1 MDFGL
6 MYRTFPFFLKGAG
19 VTISITLLSTI
30 LGILLGIIV
39 AVGRVRGGRIT
50 SKLAA
55 GYVAITRGTPL
66 LVQIFI
72 IYFGLNALVNVSPYA
87 AGVLALGICTAGYL
101 AEAIRAGIM
110 SIGKGQF
117 EAAKSLGLS
126 YVQTMRVVVLPQAL
140 RNAMPAMGNEFVT
153 MLKASSLVS
162 VISVVE
168 LTRVAYQ
175 LKQGTARPIEMYLN
189 AAILYLLM
197 TTLFVQGLNALEKK
211 MGIPRTQRIKS

>member
-6 MYRTFPFFLKGAG
+6 MYRTIPFFLGGAG
-19 VTISITLLSTI
+19 VTVSITVLSTLLGTA
-30 LGILLGIIV
+30 LGILV

-50 SKLAA
+50 SKVAFS
-55 GYVAITRGTPL
+55 YVTVTRGVPL

-72 IYFGLNALVNVSPYA
+72 VYYGLNTLVNVSPLF
-87 AGVLALGICTAGYL
+87 AGILALGICTAGYL

-110 SIGKGQF
+110 SVSRGQF
-117 EAAKSLGLS
+117 EASSSLGLS
-126 YVQTMRVVVLPQAL
+126 EGQTMRVVVLPQAL
-140 RNAMPAMGNEFVT
+140 RNAIPAMGNEFIT

-175 LKQGTARPIEMYLN
+175 LKQGTARPIEMYIN

-197 TTLFVQGLNALEKK
+197 TTLFVKGLSEVEKRL
-211 MGIPRTQRIKS
+211 GIPRQTIGKT

>member
-6 MYRTFPFFLKGAG
+6 MYRTIPFFLGGAG
-19 VTISITLLSTI
+19 VTVSITVLSTLLGTA
-30 LGILLGIIV
+30 LGILV

-50 SKLAA
+50 SKVAFS
-55 GYVAITRGTPL
+55 YVTVTRGVPL

-72 IYFGLNALVNVSPYA
+72 VYYGLNTLVNVSPLFV
-87 AGVLALGICTAGYL
+87 GILALGICTAGYL

-110 SIGKGQF
+110 SVSRGQF
-117 EAAKSLGLS
+117 EASSSLGLS
-126 YVQTMRVVVLPQAL
+126 EGQTMRVVVLPQAL
-140 RNAMPAMGNEFVT
+140 RNAIPAMGNEFIT

-175 LKQGTARPIEMYLN
+175 LKQGTARPIEMYIN

-197 TTLFVQGLNALEKK
+197 TTLFVKGLSEVEKRL
-211 MGIPRTQRIKS
+211 GIPRQTIGKT